1 MARIAP
7 GELALAVFFAAA
19 GVLWIAIAA
28 GMPLWQGFAPNSGF
42 LPLIYGGLLTALSA
56 AIVANLFVSP
66 RPDADRPPIA
76 KPLLLLAILVVTVV
90 GIGVAGFAVSI
101 FLMLVVLFAVLE
113 RLPLHWSVLVATA
126 TTAVLILIFKVWLR
140 VPLPLGPIGISG

>member
-7 GELALAVFFAAA
+7 GELALAGFFAAI

-28 GMPLWQGFAPNSGF
+28 GMPLWQGFAPDAGF
-42 LPLIYGGLLTALSA
+42 LPLIYGALLTALSI
-56 AIVANLFVSP
+56 AIVGNLLVSP
-66 RPDADRPPIA
+66 RADTDRSPVA
-76 KPLLLLAILVVTVV
+76 KPLILLAILAATVV

-113 RLPLHWSVLVATA
+113 RLPLHWSVLVGAT

-140 VPLPLGPIGISG
+140 VPLPLGPIGIL